1 MAGYVHRPVEI
12 LDDPMTD
19 QSLPSSRI
27 WTVLKFGGTSVAK
40 PENWAVIA
48 KLAKARI
55 KQDKPGG
62 KVLIVHSA
70 LSGVSNRLEALP
82 DKALKGDVSV
92 EIAAIKAV
100 HLDFAENAALDGST
114 LLASHFE
121 TLDRL
126 AAGIALVR
134 EASPRVR
141 AELLAL
147 GEQMASVLGME
158 RLRQEGLNPVLL
170 DAREA
175 LKASSDSTDAS
186 GYLSNSVIEGVDKTL
201 QAKLKDAD
209 LVLTQGFIA
218 RNNRGETVLL
228 GRGGSDTSAA
238 YFANKLEAAK
248 LEIWTD
254 VPGLFSADPRL
265 TEGARLLQALS
276 YDEAQEIA
284 TMGGKV
290 LHPRCIGPARRANVP
305 VEVRSTL
312 RPELAGTLITSE
324 PGDDAPQ
331 LKAVSVKTGVRIV
344 AMEGAGM
351 WRQAGF
357 LADVF
362 ACFKAC
368 GVSVDL
374 VSTSETNIT
383 VSLDPDPSLDQVRL
397 DALRARLEPFCR
409 VKIIEDGAAVSLV
422 GYGVRRILHKLA
434 PALEMFQDKPIRLVS
449 QAANDL
455 NFTVVVDE
463 SEGRTLAARLHE
475 ELIAPAPSG
484 PVFGPSW
491 AELNDTAAAK
501 PARPTPWWATKRD
514 QLIKLTPQTGGRYVY
529 DLETIKARAS
539 AVAGIKSVNRA
550 FYAMKANP
558 HPEVLKTIFEAG
570 LGFECVSP
578 GELMRLKDTFPGLD
592 PKKVLFTPNFAS
604 RHEYAAAIELGTNL
618 TIDGLHPLI
627 HWPDMFRGAEIILR
641 INPDRPRGHHQHVQ
655 TAGPKAKFGIP
666 LDQLDAARDAAAK
679 AGATVIGLHA
689 HAGSGVVEANHWR
702 EIGAILARAAEGFD
716 DIRILNVGGGLGVP
730 ESAEAPALDLSKVD
744 AELATLK
751 QALPDYEIWMEPGRY
766 PVAEAGVLLSGVTQI
781 KHAFGT
787 RFIGLGTGMNSL
799 IRPALYGARHEIVN
813 LTRYDEE
820 GAGMASIVGP
830 ICESADLLGA
840 DRLMPDTQ
848 EGDVIAIAETGAYGA
863 VMASRYNLREPADEV
878 VI

>member
-1 MAGYVHRPVEI
+1 MARYGI
-12 LDDPMTD
+12 GLCLTLDDPMTD
-19 QSLPSSRI
+19 QIPLANRV

-48 KLAKARI
+48 KLAKARL

-82 DKALKGDVSV
+82 DQALNGDVSA

-100 HLDFAENAALDGST
+100 HLDFAEAAALDGST
-114 LLASHFE
+114 LLASPFE

-126 AAGIALVR
+126 TAGIALVR

-147 GEQMASVLGME
+147 GEQMASALGME
-158 RLRQEGLNPVLL
+158 RLRQEGLSPIFL
-170 DAREA
+170 DARDA
-175 LKASSDSTDAS
+175 LSAASDSEDAS
-186 GYLSNSVIEGVDKTL
+186 GYLSNGVIEGSDASL
-201 QAKLKDAD
+201 QMRLKDAE

-218 RNNRGETVLL
+218 RNSRDETVLL

-238 YFANKLEAAK
+238 YFANKLDAKK

-312 RPELAGTLITSE
+312 RPELAGTLITAK

-331 LKAVSVKTGVRIV
+331 LKAVSVKSGVRIV

-362 ACFKAC
+362 ACFKDC

-374 VSTSETNIT
+374 VSTSETNVT
-383 VSLDPDPSLDQVRL
+383 VSLDPDPSLDQARL

-409 VKIIEDGAAVSLV
+409 VKIMEDGAAVSLV

-463 SEGRTLAARLHE
+463 SEGRALAARLHE

-491 AELNDTAAAK
+491 AELNETGPSK
-501 PARPTPWWATKRD
+501 PQRPDPWWVTKREE
-514 QLIKLTPQTGGRYVY
+514 LIDIAPQTGGRYVY
-529 DLETIKARAS
+529 DLETIKARAT
-539 AVAGIKSVNRA
+539 AVANIKSVNRA

-578 GELMRLKDTFPGLD
+578 GELMRLKSVFPDLA
-592 PKKVLFTPNFAS
+592 PKKVLFTPNFAA

-618 TIDGLHPLI
+618 TIDGLHPLTQ
-627 HWPDMFRGAEIILR
+627 WPELFNGVEVILR

-666 LDQLDAARDAAAK
+666 LDQLDAAREAAEK
-679 AGATVIGLHA
+679 AGAKVIGLHA

-702 EIGAILARAAEGFD
+702 EIGAILARAAEGFT

-730 ESAEAPALDLSKVD
+730 ESAEAPALDLGLVD
-744 AELATLK
+744 AELAKLK

-766 PVAEAGVLLSGVTQI
+766 PVAESGVLLSAVTQV

-813 LTRYDEE
+813 LSRYDE
-820 GAGMASIVGP
+820 AGTGLASIVGP

-840 DRLMPDTQ
+840 DRLMPETQ
-848 EGDVIAIAETGAYGA
+848 EGDVIAIAEAGAYGA